1 MSGHCLGMDRTM
13 LTPAQAAERARC
25 GRSSVMRALESK
37 ALRGERDN
45 KNRWKISSQAV
56 DEWAKSRP
64 ETDRPETGQNPD
76 SDRTEVGHVREE
88 LAAAKAEIAGLRDRL
103 ADTQAERDRLAA
115 LLERALE
122 PRTGRVGIFARLFG
136 R

>member
-1 MSGHCLGMDRTM
+1 M
-13 LTPAQAAERARC
+13 LTPAQAAERAKC
-25 GRSSVMRALESK
+25 GRSSIMRALEAKS
-37 ALRGERDN
+37 LRGERDN
-45 KNRWKISSQAV
+45 KNRWKISQQAL
-56 DEWAKSRP
+56 DEWTKSRP
-64 ETDRPETGQNPD
+64 EIDRSVSEQIAVTDQDKT
-76 SDRTEVGHVREE
+76 GHVREE

-122 PRTGRVGIFARLFG
+122 PRPMPKGVFARLFG

>member
-1 MSGHCLGMDRTM
+1 M
-13 LTPAQAAERARC
+13 LTPAQAAERAKC

-45 KNRWKISSQAV
+45 KNRWKISTQAV

-76 SDRTEVGHVREE
+76 IDRTDVGHVREE
-88 LAAAKAEIAGLRDRL
+88 LAAARAEIAGLRDRL
-103 ADTQAERDRLAA
+103 ADTQAERDRLAS
-115 LLERALE
+115 LLERSLE
-122 PRTGRVGIFARLFG
+122 AGPSRVGIFARLFG